1 MRKAAGRTPA
11 EVAAKE
17 TTGVTAENRQ
27 VGNLPLTT
35 TRESN
40 RVNFFKNGLTC
51 E

>member
-1 MRKAAGRTPA
+1 VRKVAGRTPSEA
-11 EVAAKE
+11 AAKE
-17 TTGVTAENRQ
+17 ITRVIAENRQ

-35 TRESN
+35 TRESD